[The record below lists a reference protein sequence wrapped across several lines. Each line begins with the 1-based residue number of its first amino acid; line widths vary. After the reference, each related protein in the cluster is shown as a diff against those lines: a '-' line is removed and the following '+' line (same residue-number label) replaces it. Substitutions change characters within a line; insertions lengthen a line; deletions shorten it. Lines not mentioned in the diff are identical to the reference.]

1 VVLVQEGKI
10 LFANP
15 AAWEH
20 LGYEKGDLVGR
31 DFVDF
36 VHGDSADEVK
46 ALHRKRLAGRLAP
59 SLYEAHVVTNEGE
72 SVCCEVRVRK
82 LRYRGKRAFLASIV
96 DVGKRKE
103 KEKAWMQSIKR
114 EALIRLAGGVCGELK
129 QWKAGLQRRLLPLQG
144 GREKTSPE
152 DPQWNGVW
160 GEIQAAMA
168 EGDQIIGEL
177 EGLSKKEMGGD
188 AGVLRFDLRKAVRE
202 AAAAARAGFEEE
214 FPEKSA
220 NITLKTYLRA
230 TSPVYGNPEEM
241 KQAVAAVIRNAM
253 DALPPEGQI
262 YISTE
267 EAGGFANV
275 YVQDDGLSIPQ
286 STVDRIFDP
295 YFTTSTGRKRGMGLS
310 LAHAAVS
317 RHQGEIEVISG
328 TGRGATFTIRLP
340 VARKPK
346 ARARRQV
353 NLVKDSRILILSEEG
368 IVRDLLS
375 QVFTSK
381 GGKVRTAATDREGLN
396 LLKKSRFDLVIADPG
411 TLPTNLPEMIS
422 RIKQMGRQLPVALVN
437 AASEERKFGADL
449 VVGKPLDVDR
459 ILPLVSS
466 VLASRGTT
474 A

>member
-20 LGYEKGDLVGR
+20 LGYEKGDLVGK

-46 ALHRKRLAGRLAP
+46 AIHRKRLAGRLAP
-59 SLYEAHVVTNEGE
+59 SVYEAHVVTKEGE

-129 QWKAGLQRRLLPLQG
+129 QWKAGLQRCLLPLQG
-144 GREKTSPE
+144 GREKTSHE
-152 DPQWNGVW
+152 DPQWNGAW
-160 GEIQAAMA
+160 EEIQATMA
-168 EGDQIIGEL
+168 EGDQIISEL
-177 EGLSKKEMGGD
+177 EGLSRKDMGGD

-214 FPEKSA
+214 FPERSA

-230 TSPVYGNPEEM
+230 TSPVYGNSEEM

-253 DALPPEGQI
+253 DALPSQGQI

-286 STVDRIFDP
+286 STVERIFDP
-295 YFTTSTGRKRGMGLS
+295 YFTTSTGGKRGMGLS
-310 LAHAAVS
+310 LAHAAVT
-317 RHQGEIEVISG
+317 RHRGEIEVISS
-328 TGRGATFTIRLP
+328 TGGATFTIRLP
-340 VARKPK
+340 IAGKPK
-346 ARARRQV
+346 ARMRRQI
-353 NLVKDSRILILSEEG
+353 NRVKDSRILILSEEG

-381 GGKVRTAATDREGLN
+381 GGKVRTATTDREGLK

-411 TLPTNLPEMIS
+411 TLPTNLPEIIS
-422 RIKQMGRQLPVALVN
+422 RMKQMGRQLPVALVN

-459 ILPLVSS
+459 ILPLVSH